1 MRYNRNHM
9 LTLMFSLLIF
19 DAYANEP
26 KVCFY
31 MDDDYN
37 GESLCAAQGNSVANI
52 PDKWNDRISSIAI
65 PHGLV
70 VTVYNDINFVGDSR
84 SFEADVD
91 FIGNKKLNYLNDIIS
106 SFEIK
111 KAVCFYGENN
121 YTGDSVCLSGGE
133 QFDLYSGNYPERK
146 QSHLVN
152 PLNDDVY
159 SIKVPKGLQTAV
171 YEDDNY
177 NGKYLFLTEDYTSD
191 NLLVIGMNSKISSMR
206 VFQYDDFVCDRYCA
220 IKNEINLEIQKKFGN
235 YWIDPRIKYR
245 DVLIDFGLSKGDD
258 YIIKFIENGIVRV
271 RDHQLIFLHGGGDYD
286 DGFVFNLNSESEN
299 LSFLLRFH
307 GDYFQMQFVESIGN
321 DSVYSSPLFGVL
333 FDVSKSNVNFNI
345 KNTNKNNP
353 MIIDK
358 VVLTVGKEQHRPERS
373 ILGLSACWSIPILS
387 IYNYIVQGQ
396 CNQADRFVRNVND
409 FFGSTADKILQVFGS
424 SLPLAKVTNNET
436 FDDDATLLNF
446 MSDVKGNLTHVTT
459 NMDEHALT
467 VPATAL
473 ACKASMREKI
483 LPHLRSRRDLAPG
496 CIDWTLSILT
506 DFTLLFGASIEYW
519 NSKNFGRVIENI
531 VREGEI
537 GSAVADVETAS
548 RLVESVQA
556 HVAEATEVADIIHL
570 KTAFDFSQLSYVN
583 YLRHTEEEVIPPQS
597 AQTLPL
603 GRYELS
609 LVDYHFVET
618 VPRIRQDGRWVERPD
633 LHFDIEVI
641 SGVPEETNASR
652 QVLLPII
659 EAWQHSYR
667 QQELLFQSSEI
678 PPESALARNE
688 IEPLLEASR
697 LTSEVATSWLRT
709 SRDDFVYVVV
719 RLEGEVISLTMAVDI
734 NTNDVGVAGS
744 LTNPDYVLTP
754 NAEGAVR
761 GAGTA
766 ATRALADHFKRK
778 GKISLVSSVI
788 SQPSAIVKKKVG
800 FRFIEEL

>member
-37 GESLCAAQGNSVANI
+37 GESLCAAQGNSVASI
-52 PDKWNDRISSIAI
+52 PDKWNDRISSISI

-70 VTVYNDINFVGDSR
+70 VTVYEDVDFLGASR

-91 FIGNKKLNYLNDIIS
+91 LVSDKDLIYLNDNIS
-106 SFEIK
+106 AFKIK
-111 KAVCFYGENN
+111 KAVCFYGESNF
-121 YTGDSVCLSGGE
+121 TGDSLCLSSGE
-133 QFDLYSGNYPERK
+133 QFDLYRGNYPERK

-152 PLNDDVY
+152 PLNDEVY
-159 SIKVPKGLQTAV
+159 SIKIPPGMQTTV
-171 YEDDNY
+171 YEDDDY
-177 NGKYLFLTEDYTSD
+177 NGKYFVLTEDYTPD
-191 NLLVIGMNSKISSMR
+191 DLLIIRMNNKISSMR
-206 VFQYDDFVCDRYCA
+206 VSQDEDFICDRFCS
-220 IKNEINLEIQKKFGN
+220 IKKSIKFKIQKSFGS

-245 DVLIDFGLSKGDD
+245 DILLDFQLSDTDD
-258 YIIKFIENGIVRV
+258 YSIKFFDEG
-271 RDHQLIFLHGGGDYD
+271 LIKVKNYKLFFFDGNEKHGEGFL
-286 DGFVFNLNSESEN
+286 FNLSDKSSN
-299 LSFLLRFH
+299 LSFLLRFN
-307 GDYFQMQFVESIGN
+307 GGFFQIQFVESLNNEI
-321 DSVYSSPLFGVL
+321 VYSSPLIGTL
-333 FDVSKSNVNFNI
+333 FDDANSDVIFDINNVDANSPI
-345 KNTNKNNP
+345 V
-353 MIIDK
+353 IDK
-358 VVLTVGKEQHRPERS
+358 MVLTVGKEHNRAERS
-373 ILGLSACWSIPILS
+373 TLGLATCWAIPILS
-387 IYNYIVQGQ
+387 IYNYIVQGH
-396 CNQADRFVRNVND
+396 CNQADKFVHNAAD
-409 FFGSTADKILQVFGS
+409 FFGSPADKILQIFGS
-424 SLPLAKVTNNET
+424 SLPLPPKNSNET
-436 FDDDATLLNF
+436 LDDESALINF
-446 MSDVKGNLTHVTT
+446 MSDVKGTLTYITT
-459 NMDEHALT
+459 NMGEHALT

-483 LPHLRSRRDLAPG
+483 LPHLRNRRDLAPG

-537 GSAVADVETAS
+537 GSAVADVDTAS
-548 RLVESVQA
+548 RLIESVQA

-570 KTAFDFSQLSYVN
+570 KTAFDFSQLSYVS
-583 YLRHTEEEVIPPQS
+583 YVRHTEEEVVSPQS
-597 AQTLPL
+597 AQALPL
-603 GRYELS
+603 GRYELA
-609 LVDYHFVET
+609 LVDYHFIET

-641 SGVPEETNASR
+641 SGVPEETDASR

-659 EAWQHSYR
+659 EAWQHSYS
-667 QQELLFQSSEI
+667 QQELLFHASDI
-678 PPESALARNE
+678 LPESSLARYE

-697 LTSEVATSWLRT
+697 LTSEVAISWLRT

-734 NTNDVGVAGS
+734 NINDVGVAGS
-744 LTNPDYVLTP
+744 LTNPDYVITP

-766 ATRALADHFKRK
+766 AIRALADHFKRK

-788 SQPSAIVKKKVG
+788 SQPSAIVKKKSG
-800 FRFIEEL
+800 F

>member
-1 MRYNRNHM
+1 MRYNRNHI

-19 DAYANEP
+19 DAYADEP

-31 MDDDYN
+31 MDDNYN
-37 GESLCAAQGNSVANI
+37 GESLCTTQGNSVADI
-52 PDKWNDRISSIAI
+52 PDQWNDRISSISV
-65 PHGLV
+65 PHGLI
-70 VTVYNDINFVGDSR
+70 VTVYGDINFAGASR
-84 SFEADVD
+84 TFEADVD
-91 FIGNKKLNYLNDIIS
+91 LVSDKSLMYLNDNIS

-111 KAVCFYGENN
+111 KAVCFYGESNF
-121 YTGDSVCLSGGE
+121 TGDSVCLSGGE
-133 QFDLYSGNYPERK
+133 EIDLYRGGYSERK
-146 QSHLVN
+146 KSHLLN
-152 PLNDDVY
+152 TLNDDVY
-159 SIKVPKGLQTAV
+159 SIKIPPGMQATV

-177 NGKYLFLTEDYTSD
+177 NGKYFVLTEDYTSD
-191 NLLVIGMNSKISSMR
+191 DLSFIRMNNKISSMR
-206 VFQYDDFVCDRYCA
+206 VSQSENFICDRFCS
-220 IKNEINLEIQKKFGN
+220 IKNSMHFKVQDFFGP
-235 YWIDPRIKYR
+235 YWSDPRIKYR
-245 DVLIDFGLSKGDD
+245 DVLIDFQLSDTD
-258 YIIKFIENGIVRV
+258 NYSIKFFESGVIRVKDYKLFFFDGDKNNG
-271 RDHQLIFLHGGGDYD
+271 
-286 DGFVFNLNSESEN
+286 DGLDFDLYGKSSN
-299 LSFLLRFH
+299 LSFLLRFN
-307 GDYFQMQFVESIGN
+307 GGFFQIQFVESLNNRI
-321 DSVYSSPLFGVL
+321 VYSSPLIGTLIDVANSDII
-333 FDVSKSNVNFNI
+333 FDI
-345 KNTNKNNP
+345 NNMDENSP
-353 MIIDK
+353 IVIDK
-358 VVLTVGKEQHRPERS
+358 MVLTVGKEHNRTERS
-373 ILGLSACWSIPILS
+373 ALGLAACWAIPLLS
-387 IYNYIVQGQ
+387 IYNYIVQGH
-396 CNQADRFVRNVND
+396 CNQVDKFVHNTAD

-446 MSDVKGNLTHVTT
+446 MSDVKGQLTYITT
-459 NMDEHALT
+459 NMGEHALT

-473 ACKASMREKI
+473 ACKASMRDKI

-496 CIDWTLSILT
+496 CIDWTLNILT

-519 NSKNFGRVIENI
+519 NSENFGRVIENI

-556 HVAEATEVADIIHL
+556 HVAEATEVADIVHL

-583 YLRHTEEEVIPPQS
+583 YLRHTEEEVIPPQGTQ
-597 AQTLPL
+597 ALPL

-609 LVDYHFVET
+609 LVDYHFIET
-618 VPRIRQDGRWVERPD
+618 VPRIRQDGHWVERPD

-641 SGVPEETNASR
+641 IGMPEETEESR
-652 QVLLPII
+652 QALLPII
-659 EAWQHSYR
+659 EDWQRRYR

-678 PPESALARNE
+678 PPESGLGRHE

-697 LTSEVATSWLRT
+697 LTSEVASSWLRT

-719 RLEGEVISLTMAVDI
+719 RLEGQVISVTMAVDI
-734 NTNDVGVAGS
+734 NDHDAGVAGS
-744 LTNPDYVLTP
+744 LTNPDYVLAP
-754 NAEGAVR
+754 YAEGAVR

>member
-1 MRYNRNHM
+1 MSD
-9 LTLMFSLLIF
+9 T
-19 DAYANEP
+19 
-26 KVCFY
+26 
-31 MDDDYN
+31 DDY
-37 GESLCAAQGNSVANI
+37 
-52 PDKWNDRISSIAI
+52 SIKFFDE
-65 PHGLV
+65 GLIKV
-70 VTVYNDINFVGDSR
+70 KDYKLFFFD
-84 SFEADVD
+84 
-91 FIGNKKLNYLNDIIS
+91 GNKK
-106 SFEIK
+106 
-111 KAVCFYGENN
+111 YGE
-121 YTGDSVCLSGGE
+121 G
-133 QFDLYSGNYPERK
+133 
-146 QSHLVN
+146 
-152 PLNDDVY
+152 
-159 SIKVPKGLQTAV
+159 
-171 YEDDNY
+171 
-177 NGKYLFLTEDYTSD
+177 FL
-191 NLLVIGMNSKISSMR
+191 
-206 VFQYDDFVCDRYCA
+206 
-220 IKNEINLEIQKKFGN
+220 
-235 YWIDPRIKYR
+235 
-245 DVLIDFGLSKGDD
+245 
-258 YIIKFIENGIVRV
+258 
-271 RDHQLIFLHGGGDYD
+271 
-286 DGFVFNLNSESEN
+286 FNLDNKSSN
-299 LSFLLRFH
+299 LSFLLRFN
-307 GDYFQMQFVESIGN
+307 GGFFQIQFVESLNNEI
-321 DSVYSSPLFGVL
+321 VYSSPLIGTL
-333 FDVSKSNVNFNI
+333 FDDVNSNVIFDI
-345 KNTNKNNP
+345 NNVDANSP
-353 MIIDK
+353 IVIDK
-358 VVLTVGKEQHRPERS
+358 MVLTVGKEHNRAERS
-373 ILGLSACWSIPILS
+373 TLGLATCWTIPILS
-387 IYNYIVQGQ
+387 IYNYIVQGH
-396 CNQADRFVRNVND
+396 CNQADKFVHNAAD
-409 FFGSTADKILQVFGS
+409 FFGSPADKILQIFGS
-424 SLPLAKVTNNET
+424 SLPLPKKNSNET
-436 FDDDATLLNF
+436 LDDESALINF
-446 MSDVKGNLTHVTT
+446 MSDVKGTLTYITT
-459 NMDEHALT
+459 NMGEHALT

-603 GRYELS
+603 GRYELA
-609 LVDYHFVET
+609 LVDYHFIET